1 MVCSFVVLSSVVTLR
16 LLLASMSKHKV
27 IWGTPSG
34 GREDAGQLELVQ
46 QVVVAS
52 TGGLALVNLDED
64 SGLVVGIGGEHLL
77 LLGGNRRV
85 PRD

>member
-1 MVCSFVVLSSVVTLR
+1 MLVLRFFLGRHVETVVGVDVEAQGDLGN
-16 LLLASMSKHKV
+16 SK
-27 IWGTPSG
+27 WGRG
-34 GREDAGQLELVQ
+34 DAGQLELVQ
-46 QVVVAS
+46 QVVVAG
-52 TGGLALVNLDED
+52 TGALALVNLDED